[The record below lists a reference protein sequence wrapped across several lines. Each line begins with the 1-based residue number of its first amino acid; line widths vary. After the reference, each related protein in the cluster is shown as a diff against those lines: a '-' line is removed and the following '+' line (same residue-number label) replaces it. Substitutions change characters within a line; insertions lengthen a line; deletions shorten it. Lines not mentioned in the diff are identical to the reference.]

1 MKTQD
6 ANKFST
12 SKKISCVGILLAAG
26 MLISCGGN
34 ANSKVENTKS
44 IQNMDAET
52 EMGEEAGIETSAE
65 SPAADS
71 TVITLGTLE
80 ENYDLND
87 MASRFHELHPE
98 YRIEVKV
105 YGSGMYGDMDGL
117 NDLRMEIVSG
127 AGPDLINFGSHY
139 SNSFAAG
146 GITLDLSSY
155 LEEGIM
161 EEDKYFTNILDAAR
175 MGEEIKAVSPSFSL
189 VSFVGKGSLLE
200 GTLQKEGGKNWDI
213 EEMKDCYLAMPEG
226 TVLFMGDD
234 KGSVFAFLC
243 TRTMDSFVDWS
254 SGTCNFTDDRFVDML
269 TFTDCFSEKLML
281 EEDYSCTANYA
292 QGKALLYPC
301 TVEDVYAVA
310 LEDALMGEK
319 TIFIGYPIDKAAGKQ
334 SGNLIQPGQIVLGI
348 GANSGYKEEAWEYIK
363 MFFEEEYQSTIN
375 GELPVSRSELEK
387 RLLEAQTPEM
397 IVDEEGNSMEAVQA
411 EMGFEGEARIQVTA
425 ITPDQG
431 ERLIEIIESAD
442 STSTTDWEMYNIAL
456 EEVAMFLSGDRS
468 AEDTAEVIQRRL
480 SMYVGEKQ

>member
-6 ANKFST
+6 ANKIST
-12 SKKISCVGILLAAG
+12 SNKISCIGILLAAG

-34 ANSKVENTKS
+34 ADSQVESTKS

-52 EMGEEAGIETSAE
+52 EMGEEAGIKIPAE
-65 SPAADS
+65 SPAEDS
-71 TVITLGTLE
+71 IVITLGTLE

-155 LEEGIM
+155 LEEEGIM
-161 EEDKYFTNILDAAR
+161 EEEKYFTNILDAAR
-175 MGEEIKAVSPSFSL
+175 MGEEIKVVFPSFSL
-189 VSFVGKGSLLE
+189 VSFVGKESLLE
-200 GTLQKEGGKNWDI
+200 GRKNWDI

-281 EEDYSCTANYA
+281 DEDYSCTAYYA

-301 TVEDVYAVA
+301 TVEDVYAVTLA
-310 LEDALMGEK
+310 DALMGEK

-375 GELPVSRSELEK
+375 GEFPVSRSELEK
-387 RLLEAQTPEM
+387 RLLQAQTPEM

-425 ITPDQG
+425 ITPEQG

-442 STSTTDWEMYNIAL
+442 STSATDREMYFIAL
-456 EEVAMFLSGDRS
+456 EEFEMFLSGDRS